1 MPAFSPSIFP
11 IRIGETAMMFRTGTK
26 SKKALPCI
34 LGFSILLM
42 IVSSY
47 SNTFT
52 SPYYLDDFQIFIY
65 PKALHLHSISL
76 SNLFA
81 LSRTPAGWAR
91 FLPNVS
97 FAINNYLHGN
107 IIYFHA
113 VNILIHLLAFL
124 AVFWFF
130 REVLAAERITGPEG
144 EEIPYSL
151 ATIFPVCVA
160 AIWAL
165 SPVQTSAVTYLVQ
178 RIASMEALFFTL
190 SAACF
195 LRARLLAEKKPRS
208 AIVFYCLCACAALCA
223 GLSKQNAAML
233 PVILAVID
241 IWFFD
246 SAWLKI
252 AWGVCRKTGWKIRT
266 GAVVA
271 MIWSSYYACFK
282 ILPQLLSGYSYRDF
296 TLIQRLL
303 TEARVVVWYMS
314 LLLWPL
320 PSRLCMEHD
329 TLVSTSLVNPL
340 TTFPAI
346 LLIAALIYLA
356 VRFRKRFPI
365 ITFGIVWFFLNLA
378 IESTIIPLELVFEH
392 RLYLPSVGFYL
403 AVAALFAMLLRKI
416 SKRLPEIEFAKAAC
430 SLLLVCASVLALLT
444 FTRNCA
450 WKNALTIHYDSVT
463 KAPDSP
469 RANAD
474 FASVLCR
481 FGYYEQ
487 ALKYAEKAIRIGK
500 KNDEEDVLAQNDITL
515 ALTKE
520 GKSEEAI
527 KRENKFLKKV
537 DLSAINCDFLPDL
550 CLNVSS
556 ACIAAKKP
564 GEAYEWALKALK
576 FVQITTKASQY
587 KKGLVE
593 RGLLQVFSLCDPRDA
608 APGIVAKFGKEK
620 PSPVALTAMVFMEH
634 GEAPYAQEIIAQA
647 YAKDPRD
654 PWLKDEIAKI
664 KNEDAQNLAQKK
676 NWNTFQKYVQ
686 SPFTPFHFDMAVAY
700 LVQKDNLS
708 KWCQR
713 IGKNRLDAA
722 LIIHP
727 DSREARLLK
736 AWYLYHGNDA
746 KEAVKIVGKVL
757 ANDPGNANVWLA
769 LGFFRAK
776 AGDTNGAV
784 AAFKK
789 VIQLYPGYPKR
800 AIVEQLCSQLESKGK
815 LIESAS
821 ASK

>member
-1 MPAFSPSIFP
+1 
-11 IRIGETAMMFRTGTK
+11 MMFMTGTK

-34 LGFSILLM
+34 LNFAILLM

-65 PKALHLHSISL
+65 PKALHLYSMSL
-76 SNLFA
+76 SNIFA
-81 LSRTPAGWAR
+81 LSGTPAGWAR
-91 FLPNVS
+91 FLPTVS
-97 FAINNYLHGN
+97 FAINNYLHSN

-130 REVLAAERITGPEG
+130 REVLAAERPRGPG
-144 EEIPYSL
+144 AEEIPYSL
-151 ATIFPVCVA
+151 ATLFPVCVA

-165 SPVQTSAVTYLVQ
+165 SPVQTSAVTYIVQ

-208 AIVFYCLCACAALCA
+208 AIIFYCLCAFAALCA

-233 PVILAVID
+233 PVILTVID

-246 SAWLKI
+246 SAWLKTV
-252 AWGVCRKTGWKIRT
+252 WGVCRKTGWKIRT
-266 GAVVA
+266 GAA
-271 MIWSSYYACFK
+271 ALILWFSYYSFFK
-282 ILPQLLSGYSYRDF
+282 ILPQLLSGYSYRNF
-296 TLIQRLL
+296 NLMQRLL

-320 PSRLCMEHD
+320 PSRLSMEHD
-329 TLVSTSLVNPL
+329 TLISTSLVNPL
-340 TTFPAI
+340 TTLPAI
-346 LLIAALIYLA
+346 LLIVALIYLA

-365 ITFGIVWFFLNLA
+365 ITFGIVWFFLNLV

-392 RLYLPSVGFYL
+392 RLYMPSIGFYL
-403 AVAALFAMLLRKI
+403 AVATLFAMLLRKI
-416 SKRLPEIEFAKAAC
+416 SKRLPETEFVKVAC
-430 SLLLVCASVLALLT
+430 SLFLVCASILTLLT

-450 WKNALTIHYDSVT
+450 WKNILTIHYDSVT

-474 FASVLCR
+474 YASVLCR
-481 FGYYEQ
+481 LGYYEQ
-487 ALKYAEKAIRIGK
+487 ALKYAKRAIKIGK
-500 KNDEEDVLAQNDITL
+500 TGDEEDVLAENDIIL

-520 GKSEEAI
+520 GKSQQAI
-527 KRENKFLKKV
+527 ERENKFLKNA

-556 ACIAAKKP
+556 ACIAVKNP
-564 GEAYEWALKALK
+564 RGAYEWAVKALK
-576 FVQITTKASQY
+576 FVQITIKSSQY

-593 RGLLQVFSLCDPRDA
+593 RGLLQVFSLCNPRDA
-608 APGIVAKFGKEK
+608 APGLVTEFGKAK
-620 PSPVALTAMVFMEH
+620 PSPAALTAMVFMKH
-634 GEAPYAQEIIAQA
+634 GEVPYAQEIIAQA

-654 PWLKDEIAKI
+654 PWLKAEMAKI
-664 KNEDAQNLAQKK
+664 KNEDAQNLAQRK
-676 NWNTFQKYVQ
+676 NWNTFQKYVR

-708 KWCQR
+708 KWFQR

-722 LIIHP
+722 LKIHP
-727 DSREARLLK
+727 DSREARLLE
-736 AWYLYHGNDA
+736 AWYLYNGNNA

-757 ANDPGNANVWLA
+757 ASDPANSNVWLA
-769 LGFFRAK
+769 LGFFRAR

-789 VIQLYPGYPKR
+789 VIELYPGYPKR
-800 AIVEQLCSQLESKGK
+800 TIVEALCSQLQSKGK